1 VKAIFFAVR
10 VENWNRRQK
19 IWRRDTGRSDF
30 SIYTVWTSGF
40 LLLLLPL
47 KHGQLILWLTTLS
60 FGSIL
65 STLSDKV
72 HESEFSASVFV
83 ATNQCLYQVTFHWWS
98 ICWGAQIN
106 DVKSSWWLIPEIQ
119 HEIQTLVNIAR
130 VYIYILLLTPRY
142 RMIFYPPAILRNR
155 ALPCFFFI
163 GTSPIKAW
171 YSNMA
176 GSKKNKHHLIEWKHN
191 SDIYLDNFGY
201 VYLSGYQGL
210 YLYHP

>member
-1 VKAIFFAVR
+1 MKAIFFAVR

-130 VYIYILLLTPRY
+130 VYIYIFCCWHLD
-142 RMIFYPPAILRNR
+142 I
-155 ALPCFFFI
+155 
-163 GTSPIKAW
+163 AW
-171 YSNMA
+171 YFT
-176 GSKKNKHHLIEWKHN
+176 LRQ
-191 SDIYLDNFGY
+191 YY
-201 VYLSGYQGL
+201 VTGHCHVFFS
-210 YLYHP
+210 